1 MNYNNLKDIR
11 IEIGMSIAE
20 LSRRSKVSRV
30 TISKIEN
37 GESNPTIKTIVALSK
52 VLKKSPNEIFFNVSV
67 NHELQ

>member
-52 VLKKSPNEIFFNVSV
+52 VLKKVQMRFF
-67 NHELQ
+67 LT

>member
-20 LSRRSKVSRV
+20 LSRRSKVSRM

>member
-52 VLKKSPNEIFFNVSV
+52 VLKKSPNEIFF
-67 NHELQ
+67 